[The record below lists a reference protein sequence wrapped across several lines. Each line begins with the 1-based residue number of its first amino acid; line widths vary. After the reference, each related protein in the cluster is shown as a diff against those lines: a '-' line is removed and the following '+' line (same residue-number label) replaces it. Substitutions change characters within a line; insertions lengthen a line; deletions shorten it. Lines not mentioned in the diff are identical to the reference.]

1 MTDKYR
7 KNSIVTMRCSEDEK
21 ELITK
26 KAKKLN
32 KTFSQY
38 VIDSAVA
45 GCERKG
51 DRDKKRLGIMLAI
64 QEKQNEIQQYIS
76 SNECKNEPL
85 KEMIAELLERENK
98 LWEC

>member
-1 MTDKYR
+1 
-7 KNSIVTMRCSEDEK
+7 
-21 ELITK
+21 
-26 KAKKLN
+26 
-32 KTFSQY
+32 
-38 VIDSAVA
+38 
-45 GCERKG
+45 
-51 DRDKKRLGIMLAI
+51 MLAI